1 MRARIRL
8 VVGLVAA
15 GIVVGPLIGC
25 GRPSTDA
32 VSPGPSEPPSAAA
45 VTPAISATEPT
56 AASTPTPTVTSPTAS
71 SAAGSTLRF
80 AIASDAHLG
89 DAKAADPAQDFADL
103 VAALNGTNAATPLD
117 FVVLNGDLADHGGI
131 ADEKKAKAAL
141 AALTMPM
148 LVTQGN
154 HDRLTAEEWNAVWGA
169 PTNQVLTYGEY
180 SLILANTSNQAGD
193 ELCADKTWLAQAL
206 QETSGQRAVLVVM
219 HVTPNTWTK
228 FGVNCPDVRTLIA
241 GAGNV
246 RAVFNGHDHDQVGVK
261 VSLGVRYFFDGHFGG
276 HWGTAEKTFR
286 EVELS
291 PNELTTTVRTLS
303 GKELNRSSVTWK

>member
-1 MRARIRL
+1 MRARIRM
-8 VVGLVAA
+8 VVGLVTV
-15 GIVVGPLIGC
+15 GIVVSQLIGC
-25 GRPSTDA
+25 GQPSADD
-32 VSPGPSEPPSAAA
+32 VSPGPSEPTSAVAATAAA
-45 VTPAISATEPT
+45 SA
-56 AASTPTPTVTSPTAS
+56 TPTPTASSPTAS
-71 SAAGSTLRF
+71 PSAGSTLRF
-80 AIASDAHLG
+80 AIASDGHLG
-89 DAKAADPAQDFADL
+89 DAKADDSTGDFADL
-103 VAALNGTNAATPLD
+103 VGALNSANSATPLD
-117 FVVLNGDLADHGGI
+117 FVVLNGDLADHGGV

-141 AALTMPM
+141 AALTMPL

-154 HDRLTAEEWNAVWGA
+154 HDRLAAEEWTAVWGA
-169 PTNQVLTYGEY
+169 PTNQVLTYGDY

-193 ELCADKTWLAQAL
+193 ELCADTAWLAQGL
-206 QETSGQRAVLVVM
+206 QKTSSQRAVLVVM
-219 HVTPNTWTK
+219 HVTPNTWTQ

-261 VSLGVRYFFDGHFGG
+261 MSLGVRYFFDGHFGG